1 MLLGDIFKEVR
12 ETVSPKPSQ
21 ILMKIDIEHF
31 ECRAFLGS
39 PEVITQPQDIP
50 ILAVIMEWVFLRPNG
65 AYSEQCPKDKVIE
78 LTKLFLNNGYTPF
91 QVNGDRKQLTKLD
104 TSNFG
109 VEWKTNVAWLAN
121 LIAPFY

>member
-21 ILMKIDIEHF
+21 IVMKIDIELF

-78 LTKLFLNNGYTPF
+78 LTKLFLKNDHTPF
-91 QVNGDRKQLTKLD
+91 QVKGDRLQCTK
-104 TSNFG
+104 
-109 VEWKTNVAWLAN
+109 
-121 LIAPFY
+121 FYTY